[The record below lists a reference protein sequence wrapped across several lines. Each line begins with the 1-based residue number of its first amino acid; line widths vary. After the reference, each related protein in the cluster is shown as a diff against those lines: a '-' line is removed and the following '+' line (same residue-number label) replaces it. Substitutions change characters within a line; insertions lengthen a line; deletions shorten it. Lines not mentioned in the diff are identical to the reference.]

1 MEEILTLHE
10 LLLAGDVAGA
20 LVIVEELEEMG
31 RSAIVDQI
39 YSYAIVLLT
48 HLIQQKVEERSTRSW
63 EVAIR
68 NAVRHIQRKNKRR
81 KSGGYY
87 LSVDELQE
95 ILDEAYASAIDRAA
109 LEAFEGRYE
118 AEELAAMV
126 DRIAILKQALT
137 MIDSQAQAGA

>member
-20 LVIVEELEEMG
+20 LAIVEELEEMG

-39 YSYAIVLLT
+39 YSYAIVLLI
-48 HLIQQKVEERSTRSW
+48 HLIKQKAEQRSTRSW
-63 EVAIR
+63 EVSIR
-68 NAVRHIQRKNKRR
+68 NAVHQIQRKNKRR

-126 DRIAILKQALT
+126 DRAAILKQALT

>member
-1 MEEILTLHE
+1 MEEIVTLHD

-20 LVIVEELEEMG
+20 LAIVEELEEMG

-68 NAVRHIQRKNKRR
+68 NAVRYIQRKNKRR

-95 ILDEAYASAIDRAA
+95 ILDEAYISALDYAV
-109 LEAFEGRYE
+109 LKAFEGRHE

-126 DRIAILKQALT
+126 DRPEILQQALK
-137 MIDSQAQAGA
+137 MIAPEQ

>member
-1 MEEILTLHE
+1 MEEILALHE

-20 LVIVEELEEMG
+20 LLIVEELEEMG
-31 RSAIVDQI
+31 RSAIIDQI
-39 YSYAIVLLT
+39 YSYAIVLLI
-48 HLIQQKVEERSTRSW
+48 HLIKQKAEQRSTRSW

-87 LSVDELQE
+87 LSVDELQK
-95 ILDEAYASAIDRAA
+95 ILDEAYISAFDYVV
-109 LEAFEGRYE
+109 LKVFEGRHE

-126 DRIAILKQALT
+126 DRPEILQQALEL
-137 MIDSQAQAGA
+137 IAPEQ

>member
-1 MEEILTLHE
+1 MEEILKLHK

-20 LVIVEELEEMG
+20 LAIVEELEEMG
-31 RSAIVDQI
+31 RSAIIDQI
-39 YSYAIVLLT
+39 YSYAIVLLI
-48 HLIQQKVEERSTRSW
+48 HLIKQKAEQRSTRSW
-63 EVAIR
+63 EVSIR

-95 ILDEAYASAIDRAA
+95 ILDEAYVSAVDRAA

-118 AEELAAMV
+118 VEDLAAMV
-126 DRIAILKQALT
+126 DRAAILQQALT
-137 MIDSQAQAGA
+137 MIDSQAQSGA

>member
-20 LVIVEELEEMG
+20 LAIVEELEEMG
-31 RSAIVDQI
+31 HSAIVDQI
-39 YSYAIVLLT
+39 YSYAIILLI
-48 HLIQQKVEERSTRSW
+48 HLIKQKAEQRSTRSW

-95 ILDEAYASAIDRAA
+95 ILDEAYISAFDYAV
-109 LEAFEGRYE
+109 LKVFEGRHE

-126 DRIAILKQALT
+126 DRPEILQQALEL
-137 MIDSQAQAGA
+137 IAPEQ

>member
-20 LVIVEELEEMG
+20 LAIVEELEEMG
-31 RSAIVDQI
+31 RSAIIDQI

-48 HLIQQKVEERSTRSW
+48 HLIKQKAEQRSTRSW
-63 EVAIR
+63 EVSIR
-68 NAVRHIQRKNKRR
+68 NAVHQIQRKNKRR

>member
-20 LVIVEELEEMG
+20 LAIVEELEEMG

-39 YSYAIVLLT
+39 YSYAIVLLI
-48 HLIQQKVEERSTRSW
+48 HLIKQKAEQRSARSW

-68 NAVRHIQRKNKRR
+68 NTVRHIQRKNKRR

-95 ILDEAYASAIDRAA
+95 ILDEAYISALDYAVLKA
-109 LEAFEGRYE
+109 LEGRHE

-126 DRIAILKQALT
+126 RSPRNFATGIED
-137 MIDSQAQAGA
+137 DCP

>member
-95 ILDEAYASAIDRAA
+95 ILDEAYISALDYAVLKA
-109 LEAFEGRYE
+109 LEGRYE

-126 DRIAILKQALT
+126 DRSEILQQALK
-137 MIDSQAQAGA
+137 MIAPEQ

>member
-10 LLLAGDVAGA
+10 LLLAGDVVGA
-20 LVIVEELEEMG
+20 LAIVEELEEMG

-39 YSYAIVLLT
+39 YSYAIVLLI
-48 HLIQQKVEERSTRSW
+48 HLIKQKAEQRSTRSW

-68 NAVRHIQRKNKRR
+68 NTVRHIQRKNKRR

-87 LSVDELQE
+87 LSIDELQE

-109 LEAFEGRYE
+109 LETFEGRYE

-126 DRIAILKQALT
+126 DRAAILKQALT